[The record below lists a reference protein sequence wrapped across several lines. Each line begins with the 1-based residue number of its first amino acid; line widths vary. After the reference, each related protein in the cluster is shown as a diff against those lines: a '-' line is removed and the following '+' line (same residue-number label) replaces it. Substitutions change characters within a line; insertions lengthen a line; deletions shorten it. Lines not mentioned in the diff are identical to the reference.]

1 MVAFIDDDRA
11 VYGVGLICKVLP
23 IAPSTYYAFK
33 AQQTDPERRS
43 ARAQRDEALCE
54 AIQQVWEVNHQV
66 YGARKVWLQLRR
78 EGWQVARCTVARL
91 MRRLGLQGVVRGR
104 TPRTTHRD
112 PAQPRPEDYVQ
123 RDFTAHAPDQ
133 LWVAD
138 FTYCATRQGFV
149 YAAFIVDVFARRI
162 VGWKVA
168 SAPNTAL
175 VLDALDQAIAA
186 RQPGRGLIH
195 HSDQGVQY
203 LAIRY
208 SKRLADVEIQP
219 SVGHVGSSYDNAL
232 AETVIGLFK
241 TEVIDHHGPW
251 RSLQAVEFATL
262 DWVDWFNHKRLLEPI
277 GDIPPAEAE
286 ASFYATITK
295 SAKVA

>member
-1 MVAFIDDDRA
+1 MAAFIDDYRR
-11 VYGVGLICKVLP
+11 VYGVGPICQVLP

-33 AQQTDPERRS
+33 ARQADANRRS
-43 ARAQRDEALCE
+43 ARAQRDETLCD
-54 AIQQVWEVNHQV
+54 AIQQVWDDNHQV
-66 YGARKVWLQLRR
+66 YGARKVWLQLCRD
-78 EGWQVARCTVARL
+78 GWPVARCTVERL
-91 MRRLGLQGVVRGR
+91 MQRLGLQGAVRGR
-104 TPRTTHRD
+104 PPRTTCSD
-112 PAQPRPEDYVQ
+112 PAQANPEDHV
-123 RDFTAHAPDQ
+123 RRVFTADEPNR

-149 YAAFIVDVFARRI
+149 YAAFVVDVFACRM

-168 SAPNTAL
+168 SAPNTTL

-186 RQPGRGLIH
+186 RQPGKGLIH

-203 LAIRY
+203 LSIRY
-208 SKRLADVEIQP
+208 SKRLADVDIQP

-241 TEVIDHHGPW
+241 TEVIKRHGPW
-251 RSLQAVEFATL
+251 NGLQDVEFATL
-262 DWVDWFNHKRLLEPI
+262 DWVDWFNHRRLLEPI

-286 ASFYATITK
+286 ANFYATMTE
-295 SAKVA
+295 SAEVA